1 MSITFEVTMPVE
13 TVESLQNNAMYL
25 ISLESTKDKVNVIK
39 NLMEVG
45 RCVAIA
51 AKKLSYKDET
61 FTAAQLKVL
70 GQENKKRMEMARKDE
85 NRDEVGRGYFH
96 HYHLQDLQSLQE
108 LFEQQHKERLL
119 QARQEQ
125 ELKEAN
131 QVSISCMM
139 FTDHMAGRS
148 CPSPISSLV
157 LCSGVGCDS
166 SRNIS
171 SCYEIGAVFP
181 AQWSDMYNIHGR
193 ALGRA

>member
-13 TVESLQNNAMYL
+13 TVANLQNNAMYL

-51 AKKLSYKDET
+51 AKKLSYKDEI

-70 GQENKKRMEMARKDE
+70 GQENNKRMEMVRKDE
-85 NRDEVGRGYFH
+85 NRDEVDRNYCH

-108 LFEQQHKERLL
+108 LLEQQYKERLL
-119 QARQEQ
+119 KARQEQ
-125 ELKEAN
+125 ELKPAN
-131 QVSISCMM
+131 QVRISCLI
-139 FTDHMAGRS
+139 FTDHMARRS
-148 CPSPISSLV
+148 SPSPISYLV
-157 LCSGVGCDS
+157 LYSDVGGCS

-181 AQWSDMYNIHGR
+181 AQGSDMYNIPGR

>member
-13 TVESLQNNAMYL
+13 TVANLQNNAMYL

-51 AKKLSYKDET
+51 AKKLPHRNET
-61 FTAAQLKVL
+61 FTAAQLKVF

-85 NRDEVGRGYFH
+85 NRDEVDRGYFH

-108 LFEQQHKERLL
+108 LLEQQYKERLL
-119 QARQEQ
+119 KARQEQ
-125 ELKEAN
+125 ELKQAN
-131 QVSISCMM
+131 QVRISCLI
-139 FTDHMAGRS
+139 FTDQMARRS
-148 CPSPISSLV
+148 SPSPISYLV
-157 LCSGVGCDS
+157 LYSDVGGYS

-181 AQWSDMYNIHGR
+181 AQGYDMYNIHGR